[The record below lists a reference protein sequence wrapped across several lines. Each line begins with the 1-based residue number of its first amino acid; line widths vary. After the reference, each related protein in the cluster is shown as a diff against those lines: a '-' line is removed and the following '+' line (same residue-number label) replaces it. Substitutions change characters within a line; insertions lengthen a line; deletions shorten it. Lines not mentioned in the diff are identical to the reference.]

1 MFSACLSYL
10 SSHLEGEVSWD
21 LTFAPFKQVSI
32 SSSFQGKLGGEGDV
46 SQVSLSSVREVEEC
60 LPFEGC
66 DSLES
71 PNTVKSTGG
80 SQQS

>member
-21 LTFAPFKQVSI
+21 LPLNKYQSQVVSKGSLAEKTDI
-32 SSSFQGKLGGEGDV
+32 

-66 DSLES
+66 
-71 PNTVKSTGG
+71 
-80 SQQS
+80 